1 MLYFYESVVYLILN
15 SCFNQISFTERKNI
29 ISQKNYFSAKNPIG
43 KKSRSKPN
51 CSCSECRVCQVV
63 VVVVVVVAA
72 TKVTMMSSSTSSM
85 TSTSST
91 SSTSMVSPVMSK
103 RASSLPFCSACVIWI
118 SKKRRMVSRSQPQ
131 LFAIRQFPCRW
142 RSSQD

>member
-1 MLYFYESVVYLILN
+1 MLYFHESVVYFILN

-63 VVVVVVVAA
+63 VVVVVAAA
-72 TKVTMMSSSTSSM
+72 TKVTMMPPSTSSM
-85 TSTSST
+85 SATSP
-91 SSTSMVSPVMSK
+91 TSMVSPVMSK